1 MRFHRSLMFR
11 VSAVYAAVFL
21 ASLSLLLFLLF
32 APPPEPYMDE
42 LAELQPLKETEA
54 RTAATLIANYLAS
67 PDSSSSFASLQELG
81 DFLSRWTGSRV
92 IIIAASGEALAD
104 SHSDLPSGNEGSPVM
119 YDFQSDNYL
128 LRARLGHVATTFG
141 GIVGAY
147 PSQAIYT
154 AAPVLDKGEVIGV
167 VKLETPPPQPA
178 PGADPAAYWIAAW
191 GVAMGMLALSAIWL
205 AARHSSRAQRMQGDL
220 IEGMQ
225 RLEGGDYG
233 NRIPQTEHAE
243 TRQMTE
249 TFNRMADTVGAAIMH
264 LSSERDTLS
273 AVLDTMAD
281 GVIVVEPAGQ
291 VSLLNPAARELLE
304 IRQEAAAGTRLVEL
318 VRDNE
323 IHQVI
328 AECQSEK
335 ARQQAEISLL
345 TPRRYLSAIATPLEN
360 NGGVLLTMHDLTR
373 MRQVETS
380 QKEFVSNVSHELRN
394 PMASIQAMVET
405 LESGAVNDTPVAL
418 DFLARMR
425 GDVDRINGLVD
436 GLLEL
441 SRMESG
447 QFSIEAELIPLEP
460 LMVGVQSQFG
470 DAAAQREV
478 SLSVSVGQ
486 ELPLVLADGEKLTQV
501 FVNLVENALKFTP
514 EGGEI
519 RILAQ
524 HAGDFVQVDLTDT
537 GVGVAPQHLP
547 HLFERFYKVNR
558 SRRDSGTG
566 LGLAIVKQLVEAHG
580 GQISVQSRE
589 GEGCSFTF
597 TIPAASP
604 GVG

>member
-1 MRFHRSLMFR
+1 MRFHRSFTFR
-11 VSAVYAAVFL
+11 VSAVFAAIIL
-21 ASLSLLLFLLF
+21 ATLFPLLFFLF
-32 APPPEPYMDE
+32 SPPPEPDLDE
-42 LAELQPLKETEA
+42 LAELQPLKEKEA
-54 RTAATLIANYLAS
+54 EAAATLIANYLAS
-67 PDSSSSFASLQELG
+67 PDSSSNFASFQELG
-81 DFLSRWTGSRV
+81 AFLSRWTGSRV

-104 SHSDLPSGNEGSPVM
+104 SHSDLRSGNGESPVV
-119 YDFQSDNYL
+119 YDFQSDNLL
-128 LRARLGHVATTFG
+128 LRARLGHVATAFAA
-141 GIVGAY
+141 IFHSY

-154 AAPVLDKGEVIGV
+154 AAPVLEEGEVIGV

-178 PGADPAAYWIAAW
+178 PGVDPDFYWIAAW
-191 GVAMGMLALSAIWL
+191 GLAIGALALSAIWL
-205 AARHSSRAQRMQGDL
+205 IARHSSRAQRSQGDL

-233 NRIPQTEHAE
+233 NRIPPTEN
-243 TRQMTE
+243 TE
-249 TFNRMADTVGAAIMH
+249 TQPLTEAFNRMADTVGAAIMH

-291 VSLLNPAARELLE
+291 VSLLNPAARELLG
-304 IRQEAAAGTRLVEL
+304 IRQEAATGTRLVEL

-328 AECQSEK
+328 AGCQSEK
-335 ARQQAEISLL
+335 ARQQVEVSLL

-405 LESGAVNDTPVAL
+405 LESGAVNEPPVAL

-425 GDVDRINGLVD
+425 GDVNRINGLVD

-447 QFSIEAELIPLEP
+447 QFSIEAEPTPLES
-460 LMVGVQSQFG
+460 LIVGVQSRFG
-470 DAAAQREV
+470 DAAAQQEV
-478 SLSVSVGQ
+478 SLSVSVEP

-514 EGGEI
+514 QGGEI

-524 HAGDFVQVDLTDT
+524 PAGDFVQVDLTDT

>member
-1 MRFHRSLMFR
+1 MRFHRSYFLR
-11 VSAVYAAVFL
+11 VFLIFAVLTL
-21 ASLSLLLFLLF
+21 ASLAALALVLTIALRNQAADSIPLVLGSLAVWSAIAGVMAAVAAFLF
-32 APPPEPYMDE
+32 ARHSHQSRQAIRFLTEGSQRLGRGDYDHRVQAGAEGEARE
-42 LAELQPLKETEA
+42 LAEA
-54 RTAATLIANYLAS
+54 
-67 PDSSSSFASLQELG
+67 
-81 DFLSRWTGSRV
+81 
-92 IIIAASGEALAD
+92 
-104 SHSDLPSGNEGSPVM
+104 
-119 YDFQSDNYL
+119 
-128 LRARLGHVATTFG
+128 
-141 GIVGAY
+141 
-147 PSQAIYT
+147 
-154 AAPVLDKGEVIGV
+154 
-167 VKLETPPPQPA
+167 
-178 PGADPAAYWIAAW
+178 
-191 GVAMGMLALSAIWL
+191 
-205 AARHSSRAQRMQGDL
+205 
-220 IEGMQ
+220 
-225 RLEGGDYG
+225 
-233 NRIPQTEHAE
+233 
-243 TRQMTE
+243 
-249 TFNRMADTVGAAIMH
+249 FNLMADGVKTTIGH

-291 VSLLNPAARELLE
+291 VSLLNPAARELLG
-304 IRQEAAAGTRLVEL
+304 IRLEAATGTRLVEL
-318 VRDNE
+318 VRDHE

-328 AECQSEK
+328 AGCQLEK
-335 ARQQAEISLL
+335 ARQQVEVSLL

-394 PMASIQAMVET
+394 PMASIKAMVET
-405 LESGAVNDTPVAL
+405 LESGAVNDPPVAL

-447 QFSIEAELIPLEP
+447 QFSIEAEPTPLEP
-460 LMVGVQSQFG
+460 LITGVQSQFG
-470 DAAAQREV
+470 DAAALQGV
-478 SLSVSVGQ
+478 SLTVSVEP
-486 ELPLVLADGEKLTQV
+486 ELPLVMADGEKLTQV

-519 RILAQ
+519 RISAQ
-524 HAGDFVQVDLTDT
+524 PAGDFVQIDLTDT

-580 GQISVQSRE
+580 GEISVESRE

-597 TIPAASP
+597 TIPATNPSANSAA
-604 GVG
+604 G

>member
-1 MRFHRSLMFR
+1 MRFHRSFTFR
-11 VSAVYAAVFL
+11 VSAVFAAIIL
-21 ASLSLLLFLLF
+21 ATLFPLLFFLF
-32 APPPEPYMDE
+32 SPPPEPGLDE
-42 LAELQPLKETEA
+42 LAGLQPLKEKEA
-54 RTAATLIANYLAS
+54 QAAATLVANYLAS
-67 PDSSSSFASLQELG
+67 PDSSSNFASLQELG
-81 DFLSRWTGSRV
+81 DFLSRWTESRV

-104 SHSDLPSGNEGSPVM
+104 SHSDLRSGNGDSPVV
-119 YDFQSDNYL
+119 YDFQSDNLL
-128 LRARLGHVATTFG
+128 LRARLGHVATAFAA
-141 GIVGAY
+141 IFHSY

-154 AAPVLDKGEVIGV
+154 AAPVLEEGEVIGV

-178 PGADPAAYWIAAW
+178 PGVDPDFYWIAAW
-191 GVAMGMLALSAIWL
+191 GLAMGALALSAIWL
-205 AARHSSRAQRMQGDL
+205 IARHYSRAQRSQGDL

-233 NRIPQTEHAE
+233 NRIPPTEN
-243 TRQMTE
+243 TE
-249 TFNRMADTVGAAIMH
+249 TQPLTEAFNRMADTVGAAIMH

-291 VSLLNPAARELLE
+291 VSLLNPAARELLG
-304 IRQEAAAGTRLVEL
+304 IRQEAATGTRLVEL

-328 AECQSEK
+328 AGCQVEK
-335 ARQQAEISLL
+335 ARQQVEVSLL

-405 LESGAVNDTPVAL
+405 LESGAVNDPPVAL

-447 QFSIEAELIPLEP
+447 QFSIEAEPTPLES
-460 LMVGVQSQFG
+460 LIVGVQSRFG
-470 DAAAQREV
+470 DAAAQQEV
-478 SLSVSVGQ
+478 SLSVSVEP

-524 HAGDFVQVDLTDT
+524 PAGDFVQVDLTDT

-589 GEGCSFTF
+589 GEGCSITF

-604 GVG
+604 DVG